1 MKLFEPCIFSHVVP
15 CLLSFSNDY
24 LALSLRSAPVCGID
38 SFCWSLVAFFLT
50 SLFAYFVFQTMTC
63 FYMSICSYSIFLSF
77 GFTSLFELL
86 SAHFAARS
94 PAACSLR
101 CAPSCG
107 FYSFGLFSLAFFLTS
122 LLASLVFRAMTCFSM
137 SILFLY
143 VNLMLATYSWSPNN
157 QLHLS
162 LQAATRPCI
171 ATRGPRAEHCLWQL
185 V

>member
-1 MKLFEPCIFSHVVP
+1 MFVSPCPYSAIHFCSLYVPFRYWNLCVPTSLRYPLRVLLMKLFEPCIFSHVVP

-50 SLFAYFVFQTMTC
+50 SLFAYFVFQTMPC
-63 FYMSICSYSIFLSF
+63 SYMSICSYSIFLSF

-137 SILFLY
+137 SI
-143 VNLMLATYSWSPNN
+143 
-157 QLHLS
+157 
-162 LQAATRPCI
+162 
-171 ATRGPRAEHCLWQL
+171 
-185 V
+185 